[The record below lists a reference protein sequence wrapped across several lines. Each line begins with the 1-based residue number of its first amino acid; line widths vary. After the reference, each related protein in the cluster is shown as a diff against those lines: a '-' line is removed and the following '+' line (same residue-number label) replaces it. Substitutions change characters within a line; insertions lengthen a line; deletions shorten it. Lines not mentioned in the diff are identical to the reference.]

1 MPKAGYITFRVSQ
14 GRRHAL
20 DAIRIALRFAG
31 PSDDTEGVKLTDSQ
45 CLDFALDW
53 CLASLPE
60 RLTVVQARGVLARL
74 NRHGWLTQANDD
86 IELKAH
92 DMSALADRVKE
103 THGSWSPVTPPS
115 DYMDPRDG
123 HPYQA
128 QEGNGCELCGLD
140 IDQHPMPF

>member
-20 DAIRIALRFAG
+20 DAIRIALRFTG
-31 PSDDTEGVKLTDSQ
+31 PSPDVEGVKLTDSQ

-74 NRHGWLTQANDD
+74 NRHGWLTQGDD
-86 IELKAH
+86 KIELKAH
-92 DMSALADRVKE
+92 DMSALADRVKD
-103 THGSWSPVTPPS
+103 THSSWSPVTRS
-115 DYMDPRDG
+115 FDDPRDG
-123 HPYQA
+123 HPFQQ
-128 QEGNGCELCGLD
+128 QEGNGCELCGQEQA
-140 IDQHPMPF
+140 QHAIPF